1 MVLVFKKVKV
11 IRWADFWG
19 VQCHLS
25 DARALGFPVG
35 SKAEAE
41 RFADELAKTAYP
53 DSLARWFGS
62 ATADS

>member
-1 MVLVFKKVKV
+1 MVPVFKKVKV

-25 DARALGFPVG
+25 DAQVLGFPVG
-35 SKAEAE
+35 SKAEAH
-41 RFADELAKTAYP
+41 FADELAKTAYP

-62 ATADS
+62 ATAES